1 MNAIGTATVD
11 TKRCRAAVAPP
22 QRLSRSDGMS
32 PFQKIG
38 EWLAPSGSL
47 RDRCVRGAT
56 KKIRHLR
63 CRIASRP
70 GLGLEQVLDETRDRK
85 GVVVYPPFI
94 DWNWMRQRPHQ
105 LMAQFAKAGYLSL
118 FCSPRSKT
126 DCFRGFSRVAER
138 LYLSDAVAPLFD
150 LPSPIV
156 LTGWTGHWNVIKSFH
171 SPVLVY
177 DYLDDLSVSSNGG
190 KLNRQKLESH
200 RKLAARANVVL
211 ATARRLFDDIKSLRP
226 DVLFCPNGVDYEH
239 FHLNAEPP
247 VPDDMTDIVRHGRP
261 IVGYYG
267 ALARW
272 FDFELVRQ
280 TAEARPDF
288 EFVLIGSNL
297 DGALARQP
305 RFWLPNIHW
314 LGQKT
319 YEALPAY
326 LYHFTVA
333 TIPFCINKI
342 TRATS
347 PVKLF
352 EYMAG
357 GRPIVTT
364 DMPECRAYS
373 SVLVAHDAAEY
384 TAMLD
389 EAVSR
394 GRQPSYRQLLDADA
408 RENTWAMRV
417 SQILDRVEQIPNP

>member
-1 MNAIGTATVD
+1 MGAIGTATVD
-11 TKRCRAAVAPP
+11 AKRSRAGCLSPL
-22 QRLSRSDGMS
+22 QRFS
-32 PFQKIG
+32 

-47 RDRCVRGAT
+47 RDCCVRGAA

-63 CRIASRP
+63 CRVASRP
-70 GLGLEQVLDETRDRK
+70 GLGLEQVLDETQDRR

-138 LYLSDAVAPLFD
+138 LYLSDAITPLFD
-150 LPSPIV
+150 LPNPIV
-156 LTGWTGHWNVIKSFH
+156 LTGWTGHWDVVNRFR
-171 SPVLVY
+171 SPFLVY

-190 KLNRQKLESH
+190 EVDRRKLELH
-200 RKLAARANVVL
+200 RKLAVCADVVL
-211 ATARRLFDDIKSLRP
+211 ATAQRLFDAMKPLRP

-239 FHLNAEPP
+239 FHWNAEPP
-247 VPDDMTDIVRHGRP
+247 VPNDMAEIVRRGRP

-272 FDFELVRQ
+272 FDFDLVRQ
-280 TAEARPDF
+280 AAEARPDF

-297 DGALARQP
+297 DGALARQQ
-305 RFWLPNIHW
+305 RFWLPNIRW
-314 LGQKT
+314 LGEKA

-333 TIPFCINKI
+333 TIPFCINEI

-373 SVLVAHDAAEY
+373 SVLIAHDAAEY

-394 GRQPSYRQLLDADA
+394 GRQPSYRQLLDAEA
-408 RENTWAMRV
+408 RANTWATRAD
-417 SQILDRVEQIPNP
+417 QILDHVDALRNRKRRCSEL